1 MTGGVYDIIAEEAA
15 TLILQ
20 FEYQDETGSAVN
32 ITSSSNIIE
41 FLVKKTSTQTDSF
54 MFKMRSD
61 GNDKEGTVPFPN
73 THSVFGT
80 ITKTGGT
87 VGSFLLTVN
96 ADTMESLKLGNY
108 FYSLRLLNN
117 STVTPLCKGRISV
130 ESKVK

>member
-61 GNDKEGTVPFPN
+61 GNDEEGTVSFPN